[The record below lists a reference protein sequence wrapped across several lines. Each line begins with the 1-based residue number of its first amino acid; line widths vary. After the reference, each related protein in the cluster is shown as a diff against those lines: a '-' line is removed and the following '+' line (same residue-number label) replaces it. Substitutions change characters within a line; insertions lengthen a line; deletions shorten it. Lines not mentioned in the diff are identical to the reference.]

1 MDKPA
6 LRELAISLAKEGVMS
21 HNQISEL
28 TGVARDTL
36 RKYAGP
42 SPIKGRGLKK
52 GE

>member
-1 MDKPA
+1 V
-6 LRELAISLAKEGVMS
+6 SLARDGKMS

-52 GE
+52 E